1 MQRKS
6 TSGRPSGTD
15 GSDFSYRMVV
25 DSRYQRVAQG
35 KSRLHAL
42 ILVQAIIQII
52 GVLYTFLWTSG
63 GKEGPDRI
71 SISAGAV
78 GLISLIIGELG
89 LRRTRASLLKFYMV
103 GSSVATFLS
112 IASVAKENLILE
124 VVQNP
129 SNWEAKKVELLETT
143 RILLGLLIQIFTFGT
158 VISLLR
164 NMSPPKRAS

>member
-1 MQRKS
+1 
-6 TSGRPSGTD
+6 
-15 GSDFSYRMVV
+15 MVV
-25 DSRYQRVAQG
+25 DSRYQRVAHG

-52 GVLYTFLWTSG
+52 GVLYTFLWTS

-103 GSSVATFLS
+103 GSSVATFFS

-129 SNWEAKKVELLETT
+129 RNWEAKKVELLETT
-143 RILLGLLIQIFTFGT
+143 RILLGQLIQIFTIGT
-158 VISLLR
+158 VISLLG